1 MAAFSVVLLH
11 SRTINLTCCFS
22 AAVFGHLLTEEPASA
37 SGEETTS
44 EAGTVEFS
52 LTVLTFLLLDLLDA
66 ETVDRCDI

>member
-22 AAVFGHLLTEEPASA
+22 AAVFGPLLTEEPASA

-44 EAGTVEFS
+44 VEFS

>member
-1 MAAFSVVLLH
+1 M
-11 SRTINLTCCFS
+11 
-22 AAVFGHLLTEEPASA
+22 FGHLLTEEPASA

-44 EAGTVEFS
+44 VEFS